1 MDLSTPI
8 WQLTAGQFLEL
19 TGNRPAPDVK
29 DFSEPKKYVY
39 GLAGLR
45 ELLQCSHPTAQRIK
59 DSGKIPFIQ
68 TGRKLIFEAE
78 AVLKALSNKKGK
90 KAHG

>member
-1 MDLSTPI
+1 MDLNTPI

-19 TGNRPAPDVK
+19 TGKRPAPEVK
-29 DFSEPKKYVY
+29 DFTEPKKYVY
-39 GLAGLR
+39 GLAGLK

-59 DSGKIPFIQ
+59 NSGKIPFIQ

-78 AVLKALSNKKGK
+78 AVLKALEKKKGTR
-90 KAHG
+90 AHG